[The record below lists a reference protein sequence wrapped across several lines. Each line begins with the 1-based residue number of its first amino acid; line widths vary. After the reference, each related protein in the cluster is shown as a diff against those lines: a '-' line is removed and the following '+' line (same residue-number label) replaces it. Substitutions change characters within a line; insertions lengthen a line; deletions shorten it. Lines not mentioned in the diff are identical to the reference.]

1 MRNTRIARKALRWL
15 VAAMACI
22 ALSACVEIEYAPQ
35 GTGGG
40 TSSGTSS
47 SGSSLSDMVS
57 SGLTMQAER
66 GKEELEINRMEP
78 GGIRPANL
86 ENDTWTVFV
95 YLCGSNLESQG
106 AAATKDLNEMLSS
119 SGSNK
124 VRFVIETGG
133 ARSWRNNTMNARQL
147 GRYVIQGGRM
157 MDAGAVNAASM
168 GKTETLASFLQ
179 WGIKNYPADH
189 MGLILWDHGGGSIAG
204 VCFDER
210 NSNDSLTLR
219 ELDTALASTFPLM
232 WEKFDFIG
240 FDACLMS
247 TLETANILASY
258 SDYMYASQESEPGNG
273 WEYKSIVDYLAK
285 NPATDGLN
293 LGRTICDSYLASVD
307 RSNKGFVTLSVVDL
321 SQIDQLIQDF
331 YRFSQEMYA
340 SGTDQK
346 TFAAMSRGIQKVD
359 SYGCNNRREGYTNM
373 VDLGGL
379 VDACASVTPSA
390 ADVKATLN
398 KVVPYQVRG
407 TYHAAAT
414 GLSTYY
420 PLRVNGSQELAT
432 FQSVAVNPSYLQYVD
447 RLVHGATYSSTSQ
460 QYETYSNDTFFN
472 GDLWNWLLG
481 YTEDTQQQQEVEDH
495 WNYVD
500 DHTTASTAGI
510 TFADEPQVDSNGTF
524 WFRLDQNGIDNAAVV
539 SALVYELSEDGKDII
554 ALGETYDVY
563 GNWETG
569 EFYDG
574 FEGGW
579 LALPDGQSLN
589 LSVVSATEDYI
600 IYASPIELN
609 GKECYLRMRFDMASG
624 AVEVEGAWNGVDESG
639 AVGRGVT
646 ALKKGDVIVP
656 MYNAFSNDESV
667 TASTYVGD
675 PYTLTS
681 NTLKVDYGYLPD
693 GKYLYSFAIKDAF
706 GDYYFTGNAQ
716 FEIDENGNLYF

>member
-1 MRNTRIARKALRWL
+1 MRNTSIARKALCWL
-15 VAAMACI
+15 VAAMTCI
-22 ALSACVEIEYAPQ
+22 ALGACVEIEYAPSDGG

-40 TSSGTSS
+40 TSS
-47 SGSSLSDMVS
+47 SGGSLSDMVS
-57 SGLTMQAER
+57 SGLTIQAER
-66 GKEELEINRMEP
+66 GKEELEINRVEP
-78 GGIRPANL
+78 SGKRPANL
-86 ENDTWTVFV
+86 QDDTWTVFV
-95 YLCGSNLESQG
+95 YICGSNLESQN

-119 SGSNK
+119 TGSNK
-124 VRFVIETGG
+124 VRFVVETGG
-133 ARSWRNNTMNARQL
+133 ARTWRNNTMSARQL
-147 GRYVIQGGRM
+147 GRYVIQAGRM
-157 MDAGAVNAASM
+157 MDAGAVSAASM
-168 GKTETLASFLQ
+168 GKTETLADFLQ

-219 ELDTALASTFPLM
+219 ELDAALASALPSM

-258 SDYMYASQESEPGNG
+258 ADYMYASQESEPGNG
-273 WEYKSIVDYLAK
+273 WEYKSISDYLAK
-285 NPATDGLN
+285 NPNTDSVS
-293 LGRTICDSYLASVD
+293 LGRTVCDSYLASVD
-307 RSNKGFVTLSVVDL
+307 RSNKGFITLSVVDL
-321 SQIDQLIQDF
+321 SKIDQLIQDF

-340 SGTDQK
+340 SGTDQQ

-390 ADVKATLN
+390 SDVKTALHN
-398 KVVPYQVRG
+398 AVPYQVRG

-420 PLRVNGSQELAT
+420 PLRVNGSKELAT

-447 RLVHGATYSSTSQ
+447 RLVSGATYSSTSS
-460 QYETYSNDTFFN
+460 QYENYSNDTFFS

-481 YTEDTQQQQEVEDH
+481 YTTDTQQQQEVEDH
-495 WNYVD
+495 WDYVEE
-500 DHTTASTAGI
+500 HTSTSTAGI
-510 TFADEPQVDSNGTF
+510 TFAAEPQVDDNGTF
-524 WFRLDQNGIDNAAVV
+524 WFQLDQNGIDNAAVV
-539 SALVYELSEDGKDII
+539 SALVYERSEDGADNI

-563 GNWETG
+563 GDWSTG

-574 FEGGW
+574 FEGEW
-579 LALPDGQSLN
+579 LSLPDGQNLN

-609 GKECYLRMRFDMASG
+609 GTECYLRMRFDMATE
-624 AVEVEGAWNGVDESG
+624 AVEVEGVWNGVTEGG
-639 AVGRGVT
+639 AVDRGVT
-646 ALKKGDVIVP
+646 PLKKGDVIVP
-656 MYNAFSNDESV
+656 LYNAFSNDETV
-667 TASTYVGD
+667 TASTYVGN

-681 NTLKVDYGYLPD
+681 KTLTVDYGYLPD
-693 GKYLYSFAIKDAF
+693 GKYLYCFCIKDAF
-706 GDYYFTGNAQ
+706 GDYYFTGNVEFQ
-716 FEIDENGNLYF
+716 IDEDGNLYF

>member
-1 MRNTRIARKALRWL
+1 MRNTSIARKALCWL
-15 VAAMACI
+15 VAAMTCI
-22 ALSACVEIEYAPQ
+22 ALGACVEIEYAPSDGG

-40 TSSGTSS
+40 TSS
-47 SGSSLSDMVS
+47 SGGSLSDMVS
-57 SGLTMQAER
+57 SGLTIQAER
-66 GKEELEINRMEP
+66 GKEELEINRVEP
-78 GGIRPANL
+78 SGKRPANL
-86 ENDTWTVFV
+86 QDDTWTVFV
-95 YLCGSNLESQG
+95 YICGSNLESQN

-119 SGSNK
+119 TGSNK
-124 VRFVIETGG
+124 VRFVVETGG
-133 ARSWRNNTMNARQL
+133 ARTWRNNTMSARQL
-147 GRYVIQGGRM
+147 GRYVIQAGKM
-157 MDAGAVNAASM
+157 MDAGAVSAASM
-168 GKTETLASFLQ
+168 GKTETLADFLQ

-219 ELDTALASTFPLM
+219 ELDAALASALPSM

-258 SDYMYASQESEPGNG
+258 ADYMYASQESEPGNG
-273 WEYKSIVDYLAK
+273 WEYKSISDYLAK
-285 NPATDGLN
+285 NPNTDSVS
-293 LGRTICDSYLASVD
+293 LGRTVCDSYLASVD
-307 RSNKGFVTLSVVDL
+307 RSNKGFITLSVVDL
-321 SQIDQLIQDF
+321 SKIDQLIQDF
-331 YRFSQEMYA
+331 YRFSQETYA
-340 SGTDQK
+340 SGTDQQ

-390 ADVKATLN
+390 SDVKTALHN
-398 KVVPYQVRG
+398 AVPYQVRG

-420 PLRVNGSQELAT
+420 PLRVNGSKELAT

-447 RLVHGATYSSTSQ
+447 RLVSGATYSSTSS
-460 QYETYSNDTFFN
+460 QYENYSNDTFFS

-481 YTEDTQQQQEVEDH
+481 YTTDTQQQQEVEDH
-495 WNYVD
+495 WDYVEE
-500 DHTTASTAGI
+500 HTSTSTAGI
-510 TFADEPQVDSNGTF
+510 TFAAEPQVDDNGTF
-524 WFRLDQNGIDNAAVV
+524 WFQLDQNGIDNAAVV
-539 SALVYELSEDGKDII
+539 SALVYERSEDGADNI

-563 GNWETG
+563 GDWSTG

-574 FEGGW
+574 FEGEW
-579 LALPDGQSLN
+579 LSLPDGQNLN

-609 GKECYLRMRFDMASG
+609 GTECYLRMRFDMATE
-624 AVEVEGAWNGVDESG
+624 AVEVEGVWNGVTEGG
-639 AVGRGVT
+639 AVDRGVT
-646 ALKKGDVIVP
+646 PLKKGDVIVP
-656 MYNAFSNDESV
+656 LYNAFSNDETV
-667 TASTYVGD
+667 TASTYVGN

-681 NTLKVDYGYLPD
+681 KTLTVDYGYLPD
-693 GKYLYSFAIKDAF
+693 GKYLYCFCIKDAF
-706 GDYYFTGNAQ
+706 GDYYFTGNVEFQ
-716 FEIDENGNLYF
+716 IDEDGNLYF